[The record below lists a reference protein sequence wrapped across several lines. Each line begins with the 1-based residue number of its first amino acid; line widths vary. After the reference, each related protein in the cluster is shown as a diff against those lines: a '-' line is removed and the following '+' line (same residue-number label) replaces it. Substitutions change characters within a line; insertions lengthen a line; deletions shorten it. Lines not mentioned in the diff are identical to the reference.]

1 MYSVIISSLGR
12 YEYLNDLLES
22 IMLQTIKSNE
32 IILILDSQCQIDDEC
47 IILKKKYKEVIFFY
61 RDLNLSEKRNFGVQ
75 KANNQIIFF
84 SDDDDIWYAG
94 KAELALLKLKHYDVV
109 THNFD
114 KFGHINQKECS
125 KIGTKSLE
133 ISPKFLCKGENIF
146 GGGSSLIAKKKIFL
160 NFSFNEKLKIVED
173 FDWWIRVI
181 LAGNKIFY
189 ISKSLVSYRTHSTN
203 MTNNVIR
210 ISIQS
215 ILVTIK
221 YSFISFY
228 GTCLFLNSLVRNS
241 VKLLF
246 ALILSFKK

>member
-1 MYSVIISSLGR
+1 MYSVIISSYGR
-12 YEYLNDLLES
+12 YEYLNDLLQS
-22 IMLQTIKSNE
+22 IMTQTIKSNE
-32 IILILDSQCQIDDEC
+32 IILILDSQCQIDEEC
-47 IILKKKYKEVIFFY
+47 LILKQKYKDVIFFF
-61 RDLNLSEKRNFGVQ
+61 RDLNLPEKRNFGVQ
-75 KANNQIIFF
+75 KAKNEIIFF
-84 SDDDDIWYAG
+84 SDDDDIWYPD
-94 KAELALLKLKHYDVV
+94 KAELVLQKLNQYDVV

-114 KFGHINQKECS
+114 KFGYINKKECS
-125 KIGTKSLE
+125 KIGNISLE

-160 NFSFNEKLKIVED
+160 NFNFNEKLKLAED

-181 LAGNKIFY
+181 LAGSKIYY

-203 MTNNVIR
+203 MTNNVFR

-215 ILVTIK
+215 VFVTIK
-221 YSFISFY
+221 YSYISFY
-228 GTCLFLNSLVRNS
+228 GTCLFFNSLLRNS